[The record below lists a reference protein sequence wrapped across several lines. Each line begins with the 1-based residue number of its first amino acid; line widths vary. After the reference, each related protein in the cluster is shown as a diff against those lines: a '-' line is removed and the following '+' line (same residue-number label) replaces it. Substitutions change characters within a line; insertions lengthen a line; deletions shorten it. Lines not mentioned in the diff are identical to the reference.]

1 VAYAG
6 VRFRQAKYKEC
17 MVWATKARE
26 EAEASGHRSGLAHA
40 LQLLDLCA
48 ISIEENN
55 GAFGNRALAIFEEL
69 GDLVGQSNV
78 LNNLGTAVFYQGRW
92 LEALDLYE
100 RAAEVCARAGD
111 TLRRGQPLNNMAE
124 IFIDQGKVA
133 EAEEVLT
140 GLQASW
146 GKIPYPFGV
155 AVATLNLGRAALR
168 GADYSRA
175 ASLFYEAQELFV
187 HMDSRYYLSECQL
200 SMLELRLRTRSVDD
214 DVADVARV
222 TADIEAR
229 EGDPYLAYPLA
240 RLRAVALARAGEV
253 AGALDAV
260 SESVNR
266 AEVAGYLFDLA
277 AGLRLRTLLS
287 SLRGGTPEAK
297 DQSRSDNLFVS
308 LGVVDPPAWDLAS
321 A

>member
-1 VAYAG
+1 
-6 VRFRQAKYKEC
+6 
-17 MVWATKARE
+17 MP
-26 EAEASGHRSGLAHA
+26 S
-40 LQLLDLCA
+40 
-48 ISIEENN
+48 
-55 GAFGNRALAIFEEL
+55 GNRALAIFEEL

-78 LNNLGTAVFYQGRW
+78 LNNLGTAAFYQGRW
-92 LEALDLYE
+92 LEALDLYQ

-133 EAEEVLT
+133 EAEEVLS
-140 GLQASW
+140 GLRTSW

-168 GADYSRA
+168 GEDFTRA
-175 ASLFYEAQELFV
+175 ASLFYEAQELFM
-187 HMDSRYYLSECQL
+187 HMDSWYYLSECQL
-200 SMLELRLRTRSVDD
+200 SMLELRLRTRSVAD

-222 TADIEAR
+222 THDIDAR

-240 RLRAVALARAGEV
+240 RLRAVALARAGDV
-253 AGALDAV
+253 AGAVEVV

-277 AGLRLRTLLS
+277 AGLRLRT
-287 SLRGGTPEAK
+287 SLVSLVGEEPQAEDR
-297 DQSRSDNLFVS
+297 SRSENLFAS
-308 LGVVDPPAWDLAS
+308 LGVVSPPDWDLTPA
-321 A
+321 